1 MPSDGIPLAAGEVG
15 RHPLKLTSSKVVVVV
30 VVSSKIRFLL
40 LVKSIS
46 WSIWQCVVPSTV
58 SSWVL
63 DFYILEKP
71 KLGIGIGGSTG

>member
-15 RHPLKLTSSKVVVVV
+15 RHPLKLTSSKVVVV
-30 VVSSKIRFLL
+30 SSKIRFLL
-40 LVKSIS
+40 LVK
-46 WSIWQCVVPSTV
+46 SIWQCVVPSTV

-71 KLGIGIGGSTG
+71 KLGIGGSTG